1 MLNRILVFFLLFAT
15 TVLGQVKG
23 TIKSTSGQPLANVSI
38 FLKEGYTGTTSNEQ
52 GEYFLALPDSLHDH
66 EIEIIYHILGYNTL
80 SVKTDYPTT
89 PLDLNISLEEQVPS
103 FDIITSQSGEDPAYA
118 IIRKTI
124 GRQAENIERI
134 DKFNADFYS
143 RGFLKLKNIPKKVF
157 GRPLG
162 NLNGALKTDR
172 SGIVYLSETFSNI
185 FYQREKKFHENILAS
200 KVSWDDRGYSFNT
213 ARSANFSFYENNVF
227 INLALVSPLAKY
239 AFDYYEYKWE
249 GKFYVDSKLV
259 HKIKVIPKRQIDR
272 VWEGHVFIVEDD
284 WQLFGVDLKT
294 TGAAIQIPV
303 IETLNVVQGFKYD
316 PENNFWIKI
325 SQLIDVKSAL
335 FGMEANGKFLGIY
348 GNYNFRPVFTDD
360 VFGNE
365 IVSFAPDANKKGNLF
380 WKQNRPV
387 PLSIDE
393 RREYSRRDSLQVLMQ
408 KESYLDSIDAQR
420 NKPTFLSPFVGYS
433 YKNSYDNWKLQYDSF
448 VPRINFN
455 TVQGWNSKAA
465 IEFKKWYNLER
476 TNMFSAIVV
485 AEYGLSDEHLRVYGS
500 VNRKYNAIDK
510 LEIGLSGG
518 SKVSQFN
525 LAFPI
530 TPLMNTLSSLILEKN
545 GMKVYE
551 LNYAQIDY
559 SQEIFNGL
567 HLYGSLGYE
576 NRQPLFN
583 TTDYVIFRD
592 REKPYTSNNPLAPSD
607 FTTGAFEEHDMVK
620 SKIRAKINFAQKYI
634 ARPAR
639 RLNVG
644 PQDFPELNVTFT
656 NGISPTASHYDFTQ
670 LESSLNQSFL
680 FGNKGR
686 FYYLVRGGGFINGEG
701 ISFVDYRHF
710 NGDETSIGTTETYID
725 VFNLMGFFNY
735 STNKSYFEAHAEHNF
750 RGWILGKIPGVNKLN
765 LNLVMGGHYLTT
777 VDNKPYTEFSI
788 GLDNVGIGK
797 FRMLRL
803 DLINSYHDGSV
814 KTEIVVG
821 LKFFQLLKDNFK
833 I

>member
-1 MLNRILVFFLLFAT
+1 MLYRLIVFFLFVSSA
-15 TVLGQVKG
+15 VLGQVKG
-23 TIKSTSGQPLANVSI
+23 VITDNKGKPLDHVSV
-38 FLKEGYTGTTSNEQ
+38 FLKQGYTGTISNEQ
-52 GEYFLALPDSLHDH
+52 GEYFLSLPDSLYGR
-66 EIEIIYHILGYNTL
+66 EIEIVYRILGYNTL
-80 SVKTDYPTT
+80 YVKTDFLSD
-89 PLDLNISLEEQVPS
+89 PLELDITLEEQIPII
-103 FDIITSQSGEDPAYA
+103 DIANTNSGEDPAYA
-118 IIRKTI
+118 IVSKTI
-124 GRQAENIERI
+124 EKQAENIERI
-134 DKFNADFYS
+134 NKYNADFYS

-162 NLNGALKTDR
+162 NLNGALKPDR
-172 SGIVYLSETFSNI
+172 SGIVYLSETFSKI
-185 FYQREKKFHENILAS
+185 AYQRHKKFHEDILAS

-213 ARSANFSFYENNVF
+213 ARSANFSFYENSVD
-227 INLALVSPLAKY
+227 INMALVSPIAKY
-239 AFDYYEYKWE
+239 ALNYYDYKWE
-249 GKFYVDSKLV
+249 GKFFVGSKV
-259 HKIKVIPKRQIDR
+259 VNKIKVIPKRQIDR
-272 VWEGHVFIVEDD
+272 VWQGHIYIVEDD
-284 WQLFGVDLKT
+284 WQLFGVDLTT
-294 TGAAIQIPV
+294 TGAAIEIPV
-303 IETLNVVQGFKYD
+303 IETLNVVQGYKFD
-316 PENNFWIKI
+316 PDNKFWIKM
-325 SQLIDVKSAL
+325 SQLINVHSSL
-335 FGMEANGKFLGIY
+335 FGMEAEGKFLAIY
-348 GNYNFRPVFTDD
+348 GNYNFHPEFNAHF
-360 VFGNE
+360 FGNE
-365 IVSFAPDANKKGNLF
+365 VVSFAPDANEKNNAF
-380 WKQNRPV
+380 WNDNRPV
-387 PLSIDE
+387 PLTIDE
-393 RREYSRRDSLQVLMQ
+393 RREYTRRDSLQVLMQ
-408 KESYLDSIDAQR
+408 RESYLDSMDADR
-420 NKPTFLSPFVGYS
+420 NKPTLLSPFVGYS
-433 YKNSYDNWKLQYDSF
+433 YKDSYENWKLNYDSF
-448 VPRINFN
+448 LPRINFN

-476 TNMFSAIVV
+476 TNKFSAIVV
-485 AEYGLSDEHLRVYGS
+485 AEYGLSDERLRIYGS
-500 VNRKYNAIDK
+500 VTRVYNGIDK

-551 LNYAQIDY
+551 LNYAQMDY
-559 SQEIFNGL
+559 GQELFNGL

-576 NRQPLFN
+576 NRRPLFN
-583 TTDYVIFRD
+583 TTDFVIFRD

-607 FTTGAFEEHDMVK
+607 FDTGVIEEHNMVR
-620 SKIRAKINFAQKYI
+620 SKLRAKINFAQKYI

-639 RLNVG
+639 RITVE
-644 PQDFPELNVTFT
+644 PQEFPELNLTFI

-670 LESSLNQSFL
+670 LEASLKQSHV

-735 STNKSYFEAHAEHNF
+735 STNKSYFEAHFEHNF
-750 RGWILGKIPGVNKLN
+750 RGWILGKIPGVNQLN
-765 LNLVMGGHYLTT
+765 LNLVMGAHYLTT
-777 VDNKPYTEFSI
+777 ADQKPYTEFTI

-821 LKFFQLLKDNFK
+821 LKFFQLLKENFK

>member
-1 MLNRILVFFLLFAT
+1 MLYRLLVFFLLITT

-23 TIKSTSGQPLANVSI
+23 TIKNNMGKPLANVSI
-38 FLKEGYTGTTSNEQ
+38 FLKEGYTGTISNEQ
-52 GEYFLALPDSLHDH
+52 GDYFLALPDSLKGH
-66 EIEIIYHILGYNTL
+66 EMEIIYHILGYNTL
-80 SVKTDYPTT
+80 SVKIDYPIITLE
-89 PLDLNISLEEQVPS
+89 LDVSLEEQTPS
-103 FDIITSQSGEDPAYA
+103 FDIIASQSDEDPAYA
-118 IIRKTI
+118 IIQKTI
-124 GRQAENIERI
+124 ARQAENIQRI
-134 DKFNADFYS
+134 EKYNANFYS

-157 GRPLG
+157 GRPIG
-162 NLNGALKTDR
+162 DLNGALKADR
-172 SGIVYLSETFSNI
+172 SGIVYLSETFSKI
-185 FYQREKKFHENILAS
+185 SYLREKKFHEDILAS

-213 ARSANFSFYENNVF
+213 ARSANFSFYEDNVV

-239 AFDYYEYKWE
+239 ALDYYEYKWE

-259 HKIKVIPKRQIDR
+259 HIIKVIPKRPIDR
-272 VWEGHVFIVEDD
+272 VWEGNIFIVDDD
-284 WQLFGVDLKT
+284 WQLFGIDLTT

-303 IETLNVVQGFKYD
+303 IETLKVVQGFKYD
-316 PENNFWIKI
+316 SENNFWIKI
-325 SQLIDVKSAL
+325 SQLIDVNSAL

-348 GNYNFRPVFTDD
+348 GNYDFHPQFNEKT
-360 VFGNE
+360 FGNE
-365 IVSFAPDANKKGNLF
+365 IVSFGPDANKKGNLF
-380 WKQNRPV
+380 WNENRPV

-393 RREYSRRDSLQVLMQ
+393 RREYLRRDSLQVLMQ
-408 KESYLDSIDAQR
+408 SESYLDSIDAQR
-420 NKPTFLSPFVGYS
+420 NNLTFLSPFVGYS

-485 AEYGLSDEHLRVYGS
+485 AEYGLSDERLRVYGS
-500 VNRKYNAIDK
+500 VNRIYNGIDK

-518 SKVSQFN
+518 SKVSQYN

-567 HLYGSLGYE
+567 HLYGSIGYE

-607 FTTGAFEEHDMVK
+607 FTIGAFEEHDMIK
-620 SKIRAKINFAQKYI
+620 SKLRAKVNFAQKYI

-644 PQDFPELNVTFT
+644 PQEFPELNVTFT

-670 LESSLNQSFL
+670 LEASLKQSFV

-686 FYYLVRGGGFINGEG
+686 FYYLVRGGGFTNGDG

-735 STNKSYFEAHAEHNF
+735 STNKSYFEAHVEHNF
-750 RGWILGKIPGVNKLN
+750 RGYILGKIPGVNKLN
-765 LNLVMGGHYLTT
+765 LNLVVGGHYLTT